1 MAKVYAYD
9 GFVPVIDPSAF
20 VHPEA
25 VLIGDAHVGPGAY
38 VGPGAILR
46 GDFGRVIVGKN
57 ANLQETCV
65 MHAFP
70 NKDAVVEEMGHIG
83 HGAVLHGCR
92 IGRNALVGMNAVVMD
107 DAVVG
112 ADSIVAA
119 LAFVKAGMQ
128 IPPRSMVVGMP
139 AKILRELTE
148 DEVAWKT
155 KGTGVYMALASEA
168 GAKLVPAAPLPRAE
182 PGRGRISAPDY
193 DPKWTAAPG
202 DRG

>member
-1 MAKVYAYD
+1 MGRVYAYD
-9 GFVPVIDPSAF
+9 GVVPVVDPSAF

-46 GDFGRVIVGKN
+46 GDFGRVIVGAN

-70 NKDAVVEEMGHIG
+70 NKDVVIEERGHVG

-92 IGRNALVGMNAVVMD
+92 VGENAMIGMNAVVMD
-107 DAVVG
+107 DVVVG
-112 ADSIVAA
+112 AESIVAA

-139 AKILRELTE
+139 AKVIRELTE
-148 DEVAWKT
+148 DEVAWKSQ
-155 KGTGVYMALASEA
+155 GTAIYTRLAAEA
-168 GAKLVPAAPLPRAE
+168 GEKLAPCDPLPRAE
-182 PGRGRISAPDY
+182 AGRKRIEAPAY
-193 DPKWTAAPG
+193 DPKYLATPN
-202 DRG
+202 D

>member
-9 GFVPVIDPSAF
+9 GVVPVVDRSAF

-25 VLIGDAHVGPGAY
+25 VLIGDTHVGAGAY

-46 GDFGRVIVGKN
+46 GDFGRVVVGAN

-70 NKDAVVEEMGHIG
+70 NKDVVIEERGHVG

-92 IGRNALVGMNAVVMD
+92 IGENAMVGMNAVIMD
-107 DAVVG
+107 DVVIG
-112 ADSIVAA
+112 AESIVAA

-139 AKILRELTE
+139 AKVIRELTE
-148 DEVAWKT
+148 DEVAWKSQ
-155 KGTGVYMALASEA
+155 GTAIYTRLAAEA
-168 GAKLVPAAPLPRAE
+168 GEKLVACDPLPRAE
-182 PGRGRISAPDY
+182 AGRRRIKAPAY
-193 DPKWTAAPG
+193 DPKYLATPQ
-202 DRG
+202 R

>member
-1 MAKVYAYD
+1 MARVYAYD
-9 GFVPVIDPSAF
+9 GVVPVVDPTAF

-25 VLIGDAHVGPGAY
+25 VLIGDAHVGAGAY

-46 GDFGRVIVGKN
+46 GDFGRVVVGAN

-70 NKDAVVEEMGHIG
+70 NKDVVIEERGHVG

-92 IGRNALVGMNAVVMD
+92 VGENAMVGMNAVIMD
-107 DAVVG
+107 DVVIG
-112 ADSIVAA
+112 AESIVAA

-139 AKILRELTE
+139 AKMIRELTE
-148 DEVAWKT
+148 DEVAWKSQ
-155 KGTGVYMALASEA
+155 GTAVYTRLAAEA
-168 GAKLVPAAPLPRAE
+168 GGKLVACDPLPRAE
-182 PGRGRISAPDY
+182 EGRKRVEAPAY
-193 DPKWTAAPG
+193 DPKYLATPQK
-202 DRG
+202 